1 VKPISSPFFF
11 LGKKKMVVGETPTTG
26 QMDLYSAPLPKSS
39 INQRNISG
47 GLQTS
52 HPVRHSCA
60 GRNLMLTISHIP
72 SCFTHQRIFV
82 LFCSA
87 KKERKEAARK
97 RLRIRLF
104 LAKKQ
109 RRKDAKAKK
118 TFGDR
123 VRPHKKSVKK
133 FSG

>member
-72 SCFTHQRIFV
+72 SCFTHQRLFV
-82 LFCSA
+82 LSLLRQ
-87 KKERKEAARK
+87 KGTKRGGPKTITYSSVSRKEAK
-97 RLRIRLF
+97 EE
-104 LAKKQ
+104 
-109 RRKDAKAKK
+109 RRQ
-118 TFGDR
+118 GEEN
-123 VRPHKKSVKK
+123 VRRSR
-133 FSG
+133 SAS